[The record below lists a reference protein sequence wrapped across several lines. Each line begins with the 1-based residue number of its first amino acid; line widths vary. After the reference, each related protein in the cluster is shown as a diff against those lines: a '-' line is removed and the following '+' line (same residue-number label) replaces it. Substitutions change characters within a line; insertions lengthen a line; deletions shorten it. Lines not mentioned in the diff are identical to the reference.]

1 MAQQPAQ
8 PAAQRP
14 DPPLVPAAP
23 PASPSTPATPLAE
36 RPAAPGGTS
45 AASAAPAPGAAPARR
60 AVIQVQD
67 VTKKFGDVVG
77 VDNIS
82 LEVYEGEIFGFIGPS
97 GSGKTTTMR
106 LLNGIYAP
114 TSGQVRL
121 LGVNPAKPTRHLH
134 EGFGY
139 MPQQFVLYPNLTVY

>member
-8 PAAQRP
+8 SPSQLPPRPAANASQA
-14 DPPLVPAAP
+14 AAP
-23 PASPSTPATPLAE
+23 PTPALPLAGHPVAGGAV
-36 RPAAPGGTS
+36 PAVPGT
-45 AASAAPAPGAAPARR
+45 APARR
-60 AVIQVQD
+60 AVIQVQN

-77 VDNIS
+77 VDDIS
-82 LEVYEGEIFGFIGPS
+82 FEVYEGEIFGFIGPS

-121 LGVNPAKPTRHLH
+121 LGADPAHPTRAFH
-134 EGFGY
+134 EDMGY
-139 MPQQFVLYPNLTVY
+139 MPQQF